1 MTIATGD
8 TLPLNDQGEQVWPKA
23 GDRAEF
29 VLVTAA
35 SSAEAVARRT
45 PPELPQWSPR
55 LRADR
60 PGLSLAGALP
70 RWAQECQS
78 VFGRAD
84 HTLGF
89 VFKPAPRAAEMHA
102 SAPRV
107 ERRRLPSRC
116 RHGFEPGSLI

>member
-8 TLPLNDQGEQVWPKA
+8 ILPLNDQGEQVWP
-23 GDRAEF
+23 ET
-29 VLVTAA
+29 VP
-35 SSAEAVARRT
+35 SSCWSQPPARPR
-45 PPELPQWSPR
+45 PSPAPHRELPQWSPR

-60 PGLSLAGALP
+60 PGLSLAGALS
-70 RWAQECQS
+70 RRGQECRG

-102 SAPRV
+102 STPRV
-107 ERRRLPSRC
+107 EPRHLPSHS
-116 RHGFEPGSLI
+116 RHGSEPGSLI